1 VSRPVTWAAPFVIK
15 KMGTIYK
22 ITSPSGKVYVGQTK
36 HKKINQ
42 RMSNHKSSRLNVEGK
57 CAIVESIKK
66 YGWDAHVVE
75 LVEENIPKKL
85 LDEREIYWI
94 AELKTYAKKYPE
106 RGLNL
111 TEGGNHRPTW
121 KDDAKRVAK
130 ARQRRGPNAPGWGKK
145 LSEESKRKI
154 ADSVSKYNREN
165 GVKPSEECIRKGR
178 EKHLVKTVVYDRNGD
193 FVGEYPSILAASK
206 SLGLDR
212 KCAIDALNGRQKHT
226 KGYFFRR
233 REEGYPM
240 KIDVSGVKLQLK
252 KRPVLCY
259 VGEDVIEYAN
269 PNEAAA
275 ALGLWH
281 QTIKDAANLEKP
293 LRNGYRFVYKDSL
306 NQNRPRIA
314 GRAA

>member
-15 KMGTIYK
+15 KMGVIYK

-57 CAIVESIKK
+57 CAIIESIKK

-121 KDDAKRVAK
+121 RDDAKRVAK
-130 ARQRRGPNAPGWGKK
+130 ARQRIGPNAPGWGKK
-145 LSEESKRKI
+145 VAEDVKRKI
-154 ADSVSKYNREN
+154 AKGVSKYNKAN
-165 GVKPSEECIRKGR
+165 GVKPSAECHKKAK
-178 EKHLVKTVVYDRNGD
+178 EAQYVPVVAYDRNGD
-193 FVGEYPSILAASK
+193 FIGEYPYIKAAADA
-206 SLGLDR
+206 LGLAR
-212 KCAIDALNGRQKHT
+212 KCVNDTVNGIQKHT

-281 QTIKDAANLEKP
+281 QTIKDAANLDKP

-306 NQNRPRIA
+306 NQNRPHIA